1 MEERQSSARGER
13 RPERRQRPAARTNQ

>member
-13 RPERRQRPAARTNQ
+13 RPERRNRPAARTNP